1 MNDWHVRATVR
12 VPDGDSDGLVEAAR
26 RRLERPAAIDDIEIR
41 AVTDIEPTLG
51 ATVVECDVTVRTALD
66 AEVTSRLE
74 TAPGTEQIGTAR
86 PVQ

>member
-1 MNDWHVRATVR
+1 MTEWHVRATVR
-12 VPDGDSDGLVEAAR
+12 VRDGDGDGLVEAAR
-26 RRLERPAAIDDIEIR
+26 RRLERPATIDDVEIR

-66 AEVTSRLE
+66 AGVASRLE
-74 TAPGTEQIGTAR
+74 TAPGIEQIGTAR

>member
-1 MNDWHVRATVR
+1 MNEWHVRATVR

-26 RRLERPAAIDDIEIR
+26 RRLERPAAIDDVEIR

-51 ATVVECDVTVRTALD
+51 ATVIECDITVHATLHD
-66 AEVTSRLE
+66 GVTSRLE
-74 TAPGTEQIGTAR
+74 IAPGTEQIGTAR